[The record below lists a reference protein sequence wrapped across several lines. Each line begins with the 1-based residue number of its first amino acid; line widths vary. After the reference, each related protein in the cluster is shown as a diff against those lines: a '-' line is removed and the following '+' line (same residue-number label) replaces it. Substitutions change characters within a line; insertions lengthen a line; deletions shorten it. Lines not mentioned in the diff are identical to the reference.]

1 MGKIS
6 LSPGLS
12 NFLGKYEPAGPKTP
26 QTRLPLSQSEWNVDS
41 VNNITFDQ
49 KNLKDKYVHS
59 MDPGWVQFLRDLQ
72 AKDKDCFN
80 RVENDYLS
88 FLRDFV

>member
-1 MGKIS
+1 
-6 LSPGLS
+6 
-12 NFLGKYEPAGPKTP
+12 
-26 QTRLPLSQSEWNVDS
+26 
-41 VNNITFDQ
+41 
-49 KNLKDKYVHS
+49 

-88 FLRDFV
+88 FLRDFVWPGRS